1 MKHFFLTLLWS
12 AISAAAFAMAVFA
25 DPETR
30 ALLHA

>member
-12 AISAAAFAMAVFA
+12 ALSAATFAIAVFA
-25 DPETR
+25 DPEAR